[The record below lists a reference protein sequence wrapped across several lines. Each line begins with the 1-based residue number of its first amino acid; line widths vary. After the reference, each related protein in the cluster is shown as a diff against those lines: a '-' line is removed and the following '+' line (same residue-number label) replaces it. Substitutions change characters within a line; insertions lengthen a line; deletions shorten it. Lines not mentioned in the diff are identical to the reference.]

1 MVCQLRQ
8 IFNSPHFLPKFEIQ
22 KYYQNEHRFKG
33 FYSRDNLPERIKDG
47 TYVINLAEY
56 MQMLLHIRLLNMYK
70 MLKLLILK
78 ILEGNMFLLKLE
90 KLLGIFRIER
100 KNSIC
105 AYFCF
110 AFIDFMFAGKTLIDY
125 TNLFSLYHF
134 EKIII

>member
-1 MVCQLRQ
+1 MVCQLKQ

-22 KYYQNEHRFKG
+22 KFYQNEHRFKG

-47 TYVINLAEY
+47 T
-56 MQMLLHIRLLNMYK
+56 YK

-110 AFIDFMFAGKTLIDY
+110 EFIDFMFAGKTLIDY

>member
-1 MVCQLRQ
+1 MVCQLKQ

-22 KYYQNEHRFKG
+22 KFYQNEHRFKG

-78 ILEGNMFLLKLE
+78 ILEGNMFL
-90 KLLGIFRIER
+90 GIFRIQR
-100 KNSIC
+100 KNSIW

-110 AFIDFMFAGKTLIDY
+110 EFIDFMFAGKTLIDY
-125 TNLFSLYHF
+125 TNLFSLYDF